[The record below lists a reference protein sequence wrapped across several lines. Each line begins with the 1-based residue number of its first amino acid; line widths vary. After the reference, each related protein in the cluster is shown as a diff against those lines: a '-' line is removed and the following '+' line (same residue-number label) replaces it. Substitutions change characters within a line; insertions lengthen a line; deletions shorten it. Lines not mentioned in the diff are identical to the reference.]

1 MKQLKAIL
9 RFIQTVLSLL
19 LYPKGRHGGGSRQ
32 SVPDRNHTGSPSN
45 GQQPSG
51 PGCHRSHHGNGS
63 EEKTSAVN
71 VLGWMLISAVGLGQ
85 LIAIG

>member
-9 RFIQTVLSLL
+9 RFIQTVLSII
-19 LYPKGRHGGGSRQ
+19 LYPKGRHGRGSHQ
-32 SVPDRNHTGSPSN
+32 SVPDSNHAGSPGN
-45 GQQPSG
+45 GQQPGG
-51 PGCHRSHHGNGS
+51 PGCHRGHHGNGS

-71 VLGWMLISAVGLGQ
+71 VLGWMLLLAVGLGQ